1 MRKLMP
7 VAAVLAV
14 IMGAAPVGA
23 TVVNGSFAGTVTS
36 ASGDF
41 NGLFGTSGSAIGTAI
56 SGTFSYDTANFGP
69 PSTQSAANSALW
81 TSFDGSMARSALTIT
96 ETINGVTLSWNGNYY
111 NDMLLAYSSTG
122 GNWAYNYL
130 HQAFEIIAAQS
141 TPYGTS
147 TDAAQLNLGTLDNTV
162 SIVNAALDPA
172 GPFNLQALQFS
183 NAGSNWNTPT
193 SNVEWNFQV
202 DTVDTPEPATLG
214 LFAVGLVA
222 LGAAR
227 RSRA

>member
-41 NGLFGTSGSAIGTAI
+41 NGLFGTSGPAAGTAI
-56 SGTFSYDTANFGP
+56 TGTFTYDTANLYA
-69 PSTQSAANSALW
+69 PSPVCTVNCALW
-81 TSFDGSMARSALTIT
+81 DSTSGSMANGALTIT
-96 ETINGVTLSWNGNYY
+96 ETINGITLIWNGVYY
-111 NDMLLAYSSTG
+111 NGLLLGYSTNG
-122 GNWAYNYL
+122 GSWPYNYL
-130 HQAFEIIAAQS
+130 HQAFELESEQT
-141 TPYGTS
+141 TPYGTGVN
-147 TDAAQLNLGTLDNTV
+147 AAQLNIGTLDNTV
-162 SIVNAALDPA
+162 SIVNPALDPA

-183 NAGSNWNTPT
+183 LGGSNWNTPT
-193 SNVEWNFQV
+193 SLVQWNFSV
-202 DTVDTPEPATLG
+202 NTIDAPEPATLG
-214 LFAVGLVA
+214 LFTVGLAA

-227 RSRA
+227 RRRA

>member
-41 NGLFGTSGSAIGTAI
+41 NGLFGTSGSPVGEAIT
-56 SGTFSYDTANFGP
+56 GTFSYDTANFGA

-81 TSFDGSMARSALTIT
+81 TSFDGSMAPGTMSIS
-96 ETINGVTLSWNGNYY
+96 ETINGVTLSWNGTYY
-111 NDMLLAYSSTG
+111 NGMLLAYSTTG

-130 HQAFEIIAAQS
+130 HQAFEIIAEQV
-141 TPYGTS
+141 TPYGTN
-147 TDAAQLNLGTLDNTV
+147 AAQMNLGTLDNSV
-162 SIVNAALDPA
+162 SIVNPALRA
-172 GPFNLQALQFS
+172 FS
-183 NAGSNWNTPT
+183 G
-193 SNVEWNFQV
+193 
-202 DTVDTPEPATLG
+202 
-214 LFAVGLVA
+214 
-222 LGAAR
+222 
-227 RSRA
+227 